1 MVVFFIN
8 TLTIGG
14 AEKLVIDLCRS
25 HRGSCIVTLFNASKE
40 YSHSDVS
47 RYTIFS
53 SEIHVALLKLI
64 RAQTIHFNLFPVMW
78 LSVFFIFSKK
88 KLIYTEHNTHNRRRN
103 FKILR
108 ILEYFIY
115 KRFNSVIAISE
126 GCRQAL
132 LKWQP
137 AISVQ
142 VIPNGVKLFKSSQKS
157 STDTSTLLM
166 VGRFCAQKRSAHY
179 RKITKIFK

>member
-53 SEIHVALLKLI
+53 SEIHVALLVI
-64 RAQTIHFNLFPVMW
+64 RAQTIHFNLFPVM
-78 LSVFFIFSKK
+78 
-88 KLIYTEHNTHNRRRN
+88 
-103 FKILR
+103 
-108 ILEYFIY
+108 
-115 KRFNSVIAISE
+115 
-126 GCRQAL
+126 C
-132 LKWQP
+132 
-137 AISVQ
+137 
-142 VIPNGVKLFKSSQKS
+142 
-157 STDTSTLLM
+157 
-166 VGRFCAQKRSAHY
+166 
-179 RKITKIFK
+179 